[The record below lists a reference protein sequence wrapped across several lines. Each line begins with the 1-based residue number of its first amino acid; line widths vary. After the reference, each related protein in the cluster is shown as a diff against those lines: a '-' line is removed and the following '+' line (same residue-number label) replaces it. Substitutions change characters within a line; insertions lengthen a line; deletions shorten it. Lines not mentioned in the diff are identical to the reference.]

1 MNKILLGMAGIA
13 ALMMASGANAA
24 FKLTID
30 DSLTVGT
37 DVTLTDL
44 DLDGLI
50 SFSNSGLS
58 LTNWSVASN
67 AFGYSKPFYDGSV
80 DDIIFALQ
88 SFSISSSAA
97 GILTIELTDDGFTDF
112 GSLSFTS
119 TGQTSGTVTSEAFYN
134 AGAGDVT
141 IGNFITS
148 GIIAETSGPTSVASP
163 YSLTIKTTIDHSG
176 VGSTFFDNTVRV
188 PEPSVL
194 ALFGTGLFGLGLA
207 RRRMKK

>member
-163 YSLTIKTTIDHSG
+163 YSLTIKTTIDNNITYK
-176 VGSTFFDNTVRV
+176 GSNFFIY
-188 PEPSVL
+188 
-194 ALFGTGLFGLGLA
+194 
-207 RRRMKK
+207 